1 MNKKSIKRN
10 YIYNLTYQMLILL
23 TPFIT
28 TPYISRVLGADGV
41 GLNSYTNSIVTYFV
55 LIAVLGTSDYG
66 QREIA
71 YRQDNVKERSKMF
84 WEVFILRTLTSL
96 MSLGLFFTVTW
107 DSDYR
112 LLYFLQ
118 SINIISVMV
127 DISWFFQGM
136 EEFGKTVL
144 RNIIVKVL
152 NVVIIFTM
160 VKTNDDLPIY
170 IASITISALA
180 GHISIWS
187 MLPQYICPIP
197 LKEIRPFRNIK
208 HVMQLFLPQIAIQVM
223 AVMDK
228 TMLGMITGSEFENGY
243 YEQAD
248 RIEKI
253 CLTIVSSLGIVMIPR
268 ISYVVSKRESELLEH
283 YIYRSYRFVWFMA
296 FPMTFGLL
304 GIADQFVPWFF
315 GMGYEKSIILIRIVS
330 VLLCIVGVSSVT
342 GVQYFIPAG
351 KQNQFT
357 LSVVLGMA
365 VNFCMNMLLIR
376 GYLSIGA
383 AVATVAGELTVTISQ
398 LIMARKCFS
407 IKKILSL
414 SRMYLV
420 ASVLMFMVILII
432 KPFVGKSIWG
442 TVVLIATGG
451 LTYILSLLGMKDEM
465 VLTLLQEARRRR
477 KRY

>member
-1 MNKKSIKRN
+1 MNKKSIKHN
-10 YIYNLTYQMLILL
+10 YIYNLTYQILILL
-23 TPFIT
+23 VPFIT
-28 TPYISRVLGADGV
+28 TPYLSRVLGADGV

-71 YRQDNVKERSKMF
+71 YRQDDVKERSRMF
-84 WEVFILRTLTSL
+84 WEVFILRGLTSL
-96 MSLGLFFTVTW
+96 ASWGMFLFVSW

-118 SINIISVMV
+118 SVNIISVMV

-136 EEFGKTVL
+136 EEFGKIAV
-144 RNIIVKVL
+144 RNIIVKIL
-152 NVVIIFTM
+152 NISVIFAM
-160 VKTNDDLPIY
+160 VKTSNDLPVY
-170 IASITISALA
+170 IASISISALV

-187 MLPQYICPIP
+187 MLPQYICSIP
-197 LKEIRPFRNIK
+197 LKEIKPFRNIK
-208 HVMQLFLPQIAIQVM
+208 RVMQLFLPQIAIQVS

-253 CLTIVSSLGIVMIPR
+253 CLTIVSSLGVVMIPR
-268 ISYVVSKRESELLEH
+268 ISYVVSKRQSEMLDY
-283 YIYRSYRFVWFMA
+283 YIYRSYRFVWFIA
-296 FPMTFGLL
+296 LPLTFGLI

-342 GVQYFIPAG
+342 GVQYFIPSG

-365 VNFCMNMLLIR
+365 VNFCMNTLLIR
-376 GYLSIGA
+376 SYLSIGA
-383 AVATVAGELTVTISQ
+383 AVATVAGELAVTISQ
-398 LIMARKCFS
+398 LVIARKCFS

-414 SRMYLV
+414 SRIYLV
-420 ASVLMFMVILII
+420 ASTFMCMVILII
-432 KPFVGKSIWG
+432 KPLVGKTLWG
-442 TVVLIATGG
+442 TVLLVCTGG
-451 LTYILSLLGMKDEM
+451 AAYMLSLLGMKDEL
-465 VLTLLQEARRRR
+465 VVSLLQKMRVRRP
-477 KRY
+477 RY